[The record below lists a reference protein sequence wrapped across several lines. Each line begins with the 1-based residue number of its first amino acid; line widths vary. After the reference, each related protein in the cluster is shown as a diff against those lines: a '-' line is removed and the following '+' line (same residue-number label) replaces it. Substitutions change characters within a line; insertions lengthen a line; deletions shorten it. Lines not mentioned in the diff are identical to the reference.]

1 MTRPLRAFAFAFAF
15 ALALACATATCV
27 PSLGPGDSLIT
38 TTRILAV
45 RADPAEAAPGAMV
58 TFTSFVA
65 SPGGTVTDA
74 AIDWSFCTAPKPLTE
89 DNVVSNACLDSS
101 SLVAAGAGPTTMAAT
116 PGNGC
121 SIFGPDVGSAG
132 LRPRDPDGTGGYYQP
147 LRADLTG
154 TGSVFELARIHCD
167 LAAADATAAAA
178 FAAAYTLNL
187 NPQLLP
193 LTASLGGASTA
204 LTGIPAGAH
213 VTLEASWP
221 DASAETFAYFDPVA
235 QAVTSQRESMQ
246 VAWYS
251 SGGALD
257 TESTGRASDDT
268 ATTSDDGW
276 TAPSTGGTVHVWI
289 VLRDSRGGVDFA
301 GYDLV
306 VGP

>member
-1 MTRPLRAFAFAFAF
+1 MKRPALSV
-15 ALALACATATCV
+15 ALALVLTTVTCI
-27 PSLGPGDSLIT
+27 PALGPGDSLVT

-45 RADPAEAAPGAMV
+45 RADPAEAAPGTSI
-58 TFTSFVA
+58 TFTSLVA
-65 SPGGTVTDA
+65 SPDGTVA
-74 AIDWSFCTAPKPLTE
+74 NAGIDWSFCTAPKPLTE
-89 DNVVSNACLDSS
+89 DNVVSNVCLTTSA
-101 SLVAAGAGPTTMAAT
+101 LVAAGTGPTTTART

-147 LRADLTG
+147 LRADLG
-154 TGSVFELARIHCD
+154 GADSAFELARIHCD
-167 LAAADATAAAA
+167 LANADAADATA
-178 FAAAYTLNL
+178 FAAAYQLNQ

-193 LTASLGGASTA
+193 LTATIGGSPVA
-204 LTGIPAGAH
+204 LTAIPTGAR

-221 DASAETFAYFDPVA
+221 AASAETFAYFDPVS
-235 QAVTSQRESMQ
+235 QTVTTQREAMQ

-257 TESTGRASDDT
+257 SESTGRAAGDL
-268 ATTSDDGW
+268 ATTTDDGW
-276 TAPSTGGTVHVWI
+276 DAPAAAGTVHLWI

-301 GYDLV
+301 GVDLV

>member
-1 MTRPLRAFAFAFAF
+1 VRRALPVAMVLVA
-15 ALALACATATCV
+15 ATVTCV
-27 PSLGPGDSLIT
+27 PALGPGDSLIT
-38 TTRILAV
+38 STRILAV
-45 RADPAEAAPGAMV
+45 RADPAEAVPGTKV

-65 SPGGTVTDA
+65 GPGGTVTNA
-74 AIDWSFCTAPKPLTE
+74 GIDWSFCTAPKPLTE
-89 DNVVSNACLDSS
+89 DNVVSNVCLGSS
-101 SLVAAGAGPTTMAAT
+101 SLVAAGVGPTAMAAT
-116 PGNGC
+116 PSNGC
-121 SIFGPDVGSAG
+121 SVFGPDVGSAG

-154 TGSVFELARIHCD
+154 SDTDFELARIHCD
-167 LAAADATAAAA
+167 LANADAAAATA

-193 LTASLGGASTA
+193 LTATQAGTPVA
-204 LTGIPAGAH
+204 LTAIPPGARI
-213 VTLEASWP
+213 TLEASWP
-221 DASAETFAYFDPVA
+221 GASAETFAFFDPVS
-235 QAVTSQRESMQ
+235 QTVTSQRESMQ

-257 TESTGRASDDT
+257 TESTGRASDDP

-276 TAPSTGGTVHVWI
+276 DAPGAAGTVHLWI

-301 GYDLV
+301 EYDLV